1 MKVKDVM
8 HKGVDWVSPDTPV
21 IELAKL
27 MKGHDIGCI
36 PIGED
41 DRLIGMVTDRDIVC
55 KGLADKNFNAAR
67 TTARD
72 VMTPGIHCCR
82 GDDDLTKAV
91 HHMETLK
98 VRRLPVINKSKRM
111 VGMVSLGDVSQAA
124 PGDLLSGCVKSVS
137 AHHH

>member
-8 HKGVDWVSPDTPV
+8 HKGVDWVSPDTP
-21 IELAKL
+21 ISEIAKL
-27 MKGHDIGCI
+27 MKGHDVGCI

-41 DRLIGMVTDRDIVC
+41 DKLVGMVTDRDIIC
-55 KGLADKNFNAAR
+55 KGLTSKDFNASR

-72 VMTPGIHCCR
+72 VMTEGIHCCR
-82 GDDDLTKAV
+82 EEDDLAKAV

-111 VGMVSLGDVSQAA
+111 VGMVSLGDISQFATSELMFEYVR
-124 PGDLLSGCVKSVS
+124 GVS
-137 AHHH
+137 AHH